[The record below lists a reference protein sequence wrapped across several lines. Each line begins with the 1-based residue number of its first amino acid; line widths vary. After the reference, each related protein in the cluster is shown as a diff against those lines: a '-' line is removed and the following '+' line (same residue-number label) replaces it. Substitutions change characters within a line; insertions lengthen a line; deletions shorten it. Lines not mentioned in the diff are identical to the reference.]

1 MKAQISTK
9 FFMKLQ
15 ERGTLL
21 IPVDFTNQSLL
32 AIKQAYN
39 LAKYTHSKITLLH
52 TYDKVGSEM
61 YDELKAL
68 TKQTETESG
77 VPTEYMN
84 VKGNMYSEVTRIA
97 EEIKAT
103 LVMVGLESHMTA
115 KNILGESASKM
126 IRECYCPVISI
137 RGKENKEGCENI
149 LLPLDLSRESREK
162 VDVAVQFAHYF
173 GASIR
178 ILSVFSLSDAAYEN
192 QLLAYS
198 NQVKQ
203 YIKGKGISCSNKS
216 LASENVAD
224 AIVEYANK
232 VESDL
237 IVIMNK
243 PTLSIKEYFS
253 GTEAQKVIDISNLP
267 VMTINPSKKESIT
280 HFGSGL

>member
-1 MKAQISTK
+1 
-9 FFMKLQ
+9 MKLQ

-61 YDELKAL
+61 YEELKAL

-84 VKGNMYSEVTRIA
+84 VKGNMYAEVTRIA
-97 EEIKAT
+97 EDIKAT

-115 KNILGESASKM
+115 KNIIGESASKM
-126 IRECYCPVISI
+126 IRECHCPVISI

-162 VDVAVQFAHYF
+162 VDVAIQFAHYF

-267 VMTINPSKKESIT
+267 VMTINPSKKESMT

>member
-1 MKAQISTK
+1 
-9 FFMKLQ
+9 MKLQ

-21 IPVDFTNQSLL
+21 IPIDFTEQSLL

-39 LAKYTHSKITLLH
+39 LAKYTHSKIILLH

-61 YDELKAL
+61 YEELKSL

-77 VPTEYMN
+77 APTEFMN
-84 VKGNMYSEVTRIA
+84 VKGNIYSEVPRVA
-97 EEIKAT
+97 EEINAT
-103 LVMVGLESHMTA
+103 LVIVGLESHMSS
-115 KNILGESASKM
+115 KNIVGTSASKM
-126 IRECYCPVISI
+126 IRECHCPVISI
-137 RGKENKEGCENI
+137 RGKDNKDGCENI

-162 VDVAVQFAHYF
+162 VDVAIQFAHYF

-178 ILSVFSLSDAAYEN
+178 ILGVFSLSDAAYEN
-192 QLLAYS
+192 QLLSYS
-198 NQVKQ
+198 HQVKQ

-216 LASENVAD
+216 IASDSVAD
-224 AIVEYANK
+224 TIVEYANK
-232 VESDL
+232 IESDL

-253 GTEAQKVIDISNLP
+253 GTEAQNVVDISNLP
-267 VMTINPSKKESIT
+267 VMTINPTKKESMT